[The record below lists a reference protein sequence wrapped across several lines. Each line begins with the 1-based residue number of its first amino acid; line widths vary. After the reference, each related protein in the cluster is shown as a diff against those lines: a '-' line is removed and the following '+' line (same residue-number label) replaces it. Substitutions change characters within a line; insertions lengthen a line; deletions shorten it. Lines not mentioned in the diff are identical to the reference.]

1 MTLYFHQRRR
11 SMANKR
17 VYRVVFHNQGKIYEL
32 HARHVGQSDMY
43 CFIEI
48 GELIFGERSALLVD
62 PAEEKL
68 KAEFSGVKRTYIPM
82 HAILRVDEVEKEGIN
97 KIISPAEGEKVTPF
111 PVPTY
116 PPEGSP
122 GKN

>member
-1 MTLYFHQRRR
+1 
-11 SMANKR
+11 MANKR
-17 VYRVVFHNQGKIYEL
+17 VYRIVFHNQGKIYEL

-43 CFIEI
+43 GFIEI

-68 KAEFSGVKRTYIPM
+68 KAEFSGVKRTFIPM
-82 HAILRVDEVEKEGIN
+82 HAVLRVDEVEKEGTN
-97 KIISPAEGEKVTPF
+97 KIISPGEGEKVTPF

-116 PPEGSP
+116 PPGGSP
-122 GKN
+122 SKS